1 MSQIPSLL
9 GVRCGARLLTLLLTR
24 LLALL
29 LATSPAPCAAAD
41 LRQTAA
47 AVKRSVVAIGSY
59 QPTRSPA
66 IVYSGT
72 GWVTGDGLSVI
83 TNAHVVPEAPD
94 LARQESWGVVV
105 SDGDT
110 VRFRPATLAGRDT
123 EHDLLHLRLAGTP
136 LPALKLADSDTAAEG
151 QDLAFTGFPLG
162 MVLGLHPATHR
173 AVLAAI
179 TPMTSPAAT
188 SRQLDA
194 RAVQEL
200 RRAPVVVFQL
210 DAIAYPG
217 NSGSPL
223 YDPAS
228 GEVFGVLNMVY
239 VKGRKEN
246 AISTPSGIGYAVPSN
261 YVREML
267 RATSQ

>member
-1 MSQIPSLL
+1 MTTIATFLSTPRRALL
-9 GVRCGARLLTLLLTR
+9 AWTLLAGA
-24 LLALL
+24 LAGGHS
-29 LATSPAPCAAAD
+29 ARAGE
-41 LRQTAA
+41 LRETVA

-59 QPTRSPA
+59 QPTRSPP

-94 LARQESWGVVV
+94 LARQESWGVVLA
-105 SDGDT
+105 DGEN
-110 VRFRPATLAGRDT
+110 VRFRAATLAGRDT
-123 EHDLLHLRLAGTP
+123 EHDLLHLRLTGAP
-136 LPALKLADSDTAAEG
+136 LPALKLADSDAAAEG

-179 TPMTSPAAT
+179 TPMTRPAAT

-194 RAVQEL
+194 RAVKQL
-200 RRAPVVVFQL
+200 GRPPVTVFQL

-223 YDPAS
+223 YDPAT
-228 GEVFGVLNMVY
+228 GAVYGVLNMVY
-239 VKGRKEN
+239 VKGSKEN

-261 YVREML
+261 YVRDLL
-267 RATSQ
+267 RPASQ

>member
-1 MSQIPSLL
+1 MITIATFLSIPRRAMLS
-9 GVRCGARLLTLLLTR
+9 GA
-24 LLALL
+24 LLAGA
-29 LATSPAPCAAAD
+29 LAGVQGTPAAE
-41 LRQTAA
+41 LRETVG

-59 QPTRSPA
+59 QPTRSPP

-72 GWVTGDGLSVI
+72 GWVTGDGLSVV

-94 LARQESWGVVV
+94 LARQESWGVVLP
-105 SDGDT
+105 DGEN
-110 VRFRPATLAGRDT
+110 VRFRAATLAGRDT
-123 EHDLLHLRLAGTP
+123 EHDLLHLRLTGTP
-136 LPALKLADSDTAAEG
+136 LPALRLADSDTAAEG

-179 TPMTSPAAT
+179 TPMTRPAAT

-194 RAVQEL
+194 RAVKQL
-200 RRAPVVVFQL
+200 GRPPVTVFQL

-223 YDPAS
+223 YDPAT
-228 GEVFGVLNMVY
+228 GAVYGVLNMVY
-239 VKGRKEN
+239 VKGSKEN

-261 YVREML
+261 YVRDLL
-267 RATSQ
+267 RGTSQ

>member
-1 MSQIPSLL
+1 MTILATFLSMPRRAALSW
-9 GVRCGARLLTLLLTR
+9 A
-24 LLALL
+24 LLAG
-29 LATSPAPCAAAD
+29 AVAVAPGAQSAE
-41 LRQTAA
+41 LRETVA

-59 QPTRSPA
+59 QPTRSPP

-105 SDGDT
+105 ADGAN
-110 VRFRPATLAGRDT
+110 VRFRAATLAGRDP
-123 EHDLLHLRLAGTP
+123 EHDLLHLRLTGTP
-136 LPALKLADSDTAAEG
+136 LPALRLADSDTAAEG

-162 MVLGLHPATHR
+162 MVLGLYPATHR

-179 TPMTSPAAT
+179 TPMTRPAAT

-194 RAVQEL
+194 RAVKQL
-200 RRAPVVVFQL
+200 GRPPVTVYQL

-223 YDPAS
+223 YDPAT
-228 GEVFGVLNMVY
+228 GAVYGVLNMVY
-239 VKGRKEN
+239 VKGSKEN
-246 AISTPSGIGYAVPSN
+246 AISTPSGIAYAVPSN
-261 YVREML
+261 HVRDLL
-267 RATSQ
+267 REKPQ

>member
-1 MSQIPSLL
+1 MIIIATFFSTGMRAVGLSAWL
-9 GVRCGARLLTLLLTR
+9 G
-24 LLALL
+24 
-29 LATSPAPCAAAD
+29 AAAVAV
-41 LRQTAA
+41 LPAARAAELKETVA
-47 AVKRSVVAIGSY
+47 AVKRSVVAIGSF
-59 QPTRSPA
+59 QPTRSPP

-72 GWVTGDGLSVI
+72 GWITGDGLSVV

-105 SDGDT
+105 ADGEN
-110 VRFRPATLAGRDT
+110 VRFRATTLVARDI
-123 EHDLLHLRLAGTP
+123 EHDLVHLRLTGTP
-136 LPALKLADSDTAAEG
+136 LPALKLADSDAAAEG

-179 TPMTSPAAT
+179 TPMTNPAKT

-194 RAVQEL
+194 RALKQL
-200 RRAPVVVFQL
+200 QRPPVTVFQL

-223 YDPAS
+223 YDPSTGA
-228 GEVFGVLNMVY
+228 VYGVLNMVY
-239 VKGRKEN
+239 VKGSKEN

-261 YVREML
+261 YVRDLL
-267 RATSQ
+267 RTTSP

>member
-1 MSQIPSLL
+1 MITNTCPSPPRPRA
-9 GVRCGARLLTLLLTR
+9 VVPTC
-24 LLALL
+24 LLAAL
-29 LATSPAPCAAAD
+29 LAGAAPAAELRETAAD
-41 LRQTAA
+41 
-47 AVKRSVVAIGSY
+47 VKRSVVAIGSF

-72 GWVTGDGLSVI
+72 GWVAGDGLSVV

-94 LARQESWGVVV
+94 LARQESWGVVLA
-105 SDGDT
+105 DGDK

-123 EHDLLHLRLAGTP
+123 EHDLLHLRLSGEP
-136 LPALKLADSDTAAEG
+136 LPALRLADSDGAAEG

-179 TPMTSPAAT
+179 TPMTSAALS
-188 SRQLDA
+188 SRQLDG
-194 RAVQEL
+194 RIVKQL
-200 RRAPVVVFQL
+200 RRAPTMVFQL

-217 NSGSPL
+217 SSGSPL

-228 GEVFGVLNMVY
+228 GAVYGVINMVY
-239 VKGRKEN
+239 VKGLKEN

-261 YVREML
+261 HVRDLL
-267 RATSQ
+267 RQQPR

>member
-1 MSQIPSLL
+1 MIIIATFFSTRPRAATLCALL
-9 GVRCGARLLTLLLTR
+9 AAAAAALAVLPGARAAELRDTV
-24 LLALL
+24 
-29 LATSPAPCAAAD
+29 AT
-41 LRQTAA
+41 
-47 AVKRSVVAIGSY
+47 VKRSVVAIGSY
-59 QPTRSPA
+59 QPTRTPP

-72 GWVTGDGLSVI
+72 GWITGDGLSVI

-105 SDGDT
+105 ADGEN
-110 VRFRPATLAGRDT
+110 VRFRATTLVARDP
-123 EHDLLHLRLAGTP
+123 EHDLVHLRLTGTP
-136 LPALKLADSDTAAEG
+136 LPALKLADSDTAVEG

-179 TPMTSPAAT
+179 TPMTNPAKT
-188 SRQLDA
+188 SR
-194 RAVQEL
+194 
-200 RRAPVVVFQL
+200 QL

-228 GEVFGVLNMVY
+228 GAVYGVLNMVY
-239 VKGRKEN
+239 VKGSKEN

-261 YVREML
+261 YVRDLL
-267 RATSQ
+267 RTASQ

>member
-1 MSQIPSLL
+1 MTKLPSPFDA
-9 GVRCGARLLTLLLTR
+9 RRGALWLAASLTLP
-24 LLALL
+24 LA
-29 LATSPAPCAAAD
+29 AASAAD
-41 LRQTAA
+41 LRETVA

-105 SDGDT
+105 ADGDN

-179 TPMTSPAAT
+179 TPMTSPAVT

-194 RAVQEL
+194 RAIKEL
-200 RRAPVVVFQL
+200 RRPPVVVFQL

-246 AISTPSGIGYAVPSN
+246 AISAPSGIGYAVPSN
-261 YVREML
+261 YIRDLL
-267 RATSQ
+267 RQKPQ